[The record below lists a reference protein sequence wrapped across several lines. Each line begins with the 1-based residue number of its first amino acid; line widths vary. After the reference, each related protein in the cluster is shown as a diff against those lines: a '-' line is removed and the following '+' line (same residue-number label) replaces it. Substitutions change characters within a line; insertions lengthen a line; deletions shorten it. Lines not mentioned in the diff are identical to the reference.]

1 MQDFRK
7 SVLQSSLWLKDISQD
22 TFSWS
27 AGKHRLFH
35 ACRRAYLIRYYI
47 AQGGWDAGASQIA
60 RKAFTEKYLRT
71 FPAWLAEMLADSL
84 AETLLQLKNVPKHK
98 RRGELIH
105 ALKLHLSH
113 RIFLADIFLESREY
127 LNDPKKLALF
137 DLYYRTGRFSSIK
150 EIPEECKRFYKEFFT
165 FFPDSAM
172 LERILETDVLS
183 WRVPP
188 DFILMHCGSLP
199 VYLRPRIYAF
209 DRGGILSLE
218 FNLYPQEKDRP
229 KVSYADTHGN
239 LADSLFASYVSGRY
253 NTAVVECRSF
263 MQCAGKVMEDSYAPS
278 PADEEQ
284 IHDSAGEML
293 AVLPSSSSSLKDFPP
308 SREPQRCSRC
318 LFPGT
323 CSYLEC

>member
-1 MQDFRK
+1 MHDFRK
-7 SVLQSSLWLKDISQD
+7 SVLQSSLWLKDISQN

-71 FPAWLAEMLADSL
+71 FPAWLSEMLEGALSE
-84 AETLLQLKNVPKHK
+84 ALLLLKNVPVHK
-98 RRGELIH
+98 RGKELIQ
-105 ALKLHLSH
+105 ALKLSLSR
-113 RIFLADIFLESREY
+113 RIYLAEIFLENREY
-127 LNDPKKLALF
+127 LNDPKKLSLF
-137 DLYYRTGRFSSIK
+137 DLYYRPGRFSSVK
-150 EIPEECKRFYKEFFT
+150 EIPEECKRFFKEFFIT
-165 FFPDSAM
+165 FPDSGM
-172 LERILETDVLS
+172 FRKILETDVLS

-209 DRGGILSLE
+209 GRDGVLSLE
-218 FNLYPQEKDRP
+218 FHLHPRERDLP
-229 KVSYADTHGN
+229 EVSYADTPGV

-253 NTAVVECRSF
+253 HAAAECRSF
-263 MQCAGKVMEDSYAPS
+263 MLCAGNVTEDAYTPS
-278 PADEEQ
+278 PADEER
-284 IHDSAGEML
+284 IHDSASEML
-293 AVLPSSSSSLKDFPP
+293 SVLPSSASSLEDFPP

-318 LFPGT
+318 LFQGT

>member
-35 ACRRAYLIRYYI
+35 VCRRAYLIRYYI

-127 LNDPKKLALF
+127 LNDPKKQLREPIALEV
-137 DLYYRTGRFSSIK
+137 L
-150 EIPEECKRFYKEFFT
+150 PE
-165 FFPDSAM
+165 D
-172 LERILETDVLS
+172 
-183 WRVPP
+183 
-188 DFILMHCGSLP
+188 
-199 VYLRPRIYAF
+199 
-209 DRGGILSLE
+209 
-218 FNLYPQEKDRP
+218 
-229 KVSYADTHGN
+229 
-239 LADSLFASYVSGRY
+239 
-253 NTAVVECRSF
+253 AVVDGLR
-263 MQCAGKVMEDSYAPS
+263 
-278 PADEEQ
+278 
-284 IHDSAGEML
+284 GEHRVQL
-293 AVLPSSSSSLKDFPP
+293 PQVL
-308 SREPQRCSRC
+308 RN
-318 LFPGT
+318 
-323 CSYLEC
+323 

>member
-150 EIPEECKRFYKEFFT
+150 
-165 FFPDSAM
+165 
-172 LERILETDVLS
+172 
-183 WRVPP
+183 
-188 DFILMHCGSLP
+188 
-199 VYLRPRIYAF
+199 
-209 DRGGILSLE
+209 
-218 FNLYPQEKDRP
+218 
-229 KVSYADTHGN
+229 
-239 LADSLFASYVSGRY
+239 
-253 NTAVVECRSF
+253 
-263 MQCAGKVMEDSYAPS
+263 
-278 PADEEQ
+278 
-284 IHDSAGEML
+284 
-293 AVLPSSSSSLKDFPP
+293 
-308 SREPQRCSRC
+308 
-318 LFPGT
+318 
-323 CSYLEC
+323 